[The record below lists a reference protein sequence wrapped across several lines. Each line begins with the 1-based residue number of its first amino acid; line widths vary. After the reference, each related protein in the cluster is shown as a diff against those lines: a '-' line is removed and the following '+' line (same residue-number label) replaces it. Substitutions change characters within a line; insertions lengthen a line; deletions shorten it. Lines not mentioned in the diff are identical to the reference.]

1 MTSCVVIGAGITG
14 LSASIILA
22 QNGIPVTLVEKSQR
36 IAPLLRGFSRAGVHF
51 DTGFHHAKG
60 LRAGGPLR
68 CWLESLGLNLNFNA
82 CQVVTEV
89 ACTNHGSYL
98 VPFKEGFIENI
109 FPNLAGAYRNFCET
123 GARMQERSPYMTG
136 DSSAQFSILPTATTP
151 LAEYISGLGFDSD
164 LEKVLL
170 ARCMLFGVSP
180 QDASV
185 EDFFLVAGDPQEE
198 SMTIPGGGLTLVEA
212 FEQRI
217 AELDIHLI
225 CGQAVTAIN
234 ADGRFL
240 KSITLENGKTVNAT
254 HVIYTGHPRQLKNMI
269 PKSALRPAWFTHIE
283 TMPETAE
290 PLALYGTCGEI
301 LPALH
306 TWYSIP
312 NNGKLNYI
320 EDDDPAMCVMTGSVG
335 NHGRKSCMVLVP
347 SSGNAPVERLLTILE
362 EKFPILN
369 GDEGFHCLGSF
380 SGETMRR
387 YIYGSTGSIYGN
399 AHRNDTLPLVPV
411 TRLNGF
417 FLAGQSILLPG
428 ILGCIISA
436 AVATSMIIGVQNTL
450 KKFGQC
456 VNVS

>member
-1 MTSCVVIGAGITG
+1 MKSCVVIGAGITG
-14 LSASIILA
+14 LAAAIILA
-22 QNGIPVTLVEKSQR
+22 QNGVSVTLIEKSQR
-36 IAPLLRGFSRAGVHF
+36 IAPLLRGFSREGFHF

-68 CWLESLGLNLNFNA
+68 CWLQSLGLNLNFND
-82 CQVVTEV
+82 CQIVKEVVCV
-89 ACTNHGSYL
+89 NHGSYFL
-98 VPFKEGFIENI
+98 PCRDGFIETI
-109 FPNLAGAYRNFCET
+109 FPASVSSYRNFCET

-151 LAEYISGLGFDSD
+151 LAGYISDLRFDAD

-185 EDFFLVAGDPQEE
+185 EDFFLVSGAPQEE
-198 SMTIPGGGLTLVEA
+198 SMTISGGGFALAEA

-225 CGQAVTAIN
+225 CGQAVTDLN
-234 ADGRFL
+234 TDGRFL
-240 KSITLENGKTVNAT
+240 KGITLENGKMVDAT
-254 HVIYTGHPRQLKNMI
+254 HVIYTGHPRQLKKMI

-290 PLALYGTCGEI
+290 PLALYGTCGDA
-301 LPALH
+301 LPELH
-306 TWYSIP
+306 SWYCIP
-312 NNGKLNYI
+312 RNGKLNCI
-320 EDDDPAMCVMTGSVG
+320 EDNDPAMCVMTGPVCKQ
-335 NHGRKSCMVLVP
+335 GRKSCMAIVP
-347 SSGNAPVERLLTILE
+347 TSGIAPVERLLDLLE
-362 EKFPILN
+362 EKFPTLK
-369 GDEGFHCLGSF
+369 GDGGFHVLGSF

-399 AHRNDTLPLVPV
+399 AHMNDTLPLVPV

-428 ILGCIISA
+428 LLGCIISA

-456 VNVS
+456 VNV